1 MAKPKKNKTL
11 LTAPFAIHNPSRHK
25 RAMLLDALKRS
36 HLAYT
41 KALAEFLPR
50 AAELKE
56 DAAGKSVH
64 GNIAKRITKF
74 LRPLPLSAG
83 AKIGIGYDLAGD
95 LLSYLALR
103 EEDEKEKAK
112 QKGNKTPKKEHPP
125 RRPPSASRINDS
137 ADEFDSVREKVE
149 TAITLEETDAAQD
162 ALFSVPRMGKLRPLS
177 FVENRKADGFLLLYS
192 PEKSRFFIW
201 LNLHPQES
209 RFSSPIKVD
218 GLINVR
224 ECARKGLAL
233 EKGEPMHFASKTGA
247 IFPVDFGGDY
257 QMKRFI
263 ERGDCHPQSA
273 KLIHRREADRFE
285 VMITFEFAVPVI
297 AKAAEEAE
305 NYLGIDRGMDVLAAL
320 CVVDKNGATVEAEM
334 HGGEFLRQRQKEDE
348 ERQKEMQK
356 RGKRYSSRRRSK
368 LADAEI
374 HTIANA
380 VVEMAQRNRAQVVME
395 NLEGF
400 SGAAKKPKGGG
411 RAGRGFRRGMN
422 RRQYAKF
429 TRFLEYKL
437 PIAGLPKP
445 VAVAAAYT
453 SQTCPEC
460 GHWEKANRPIYE
472 QDGKNKRDRFEC
484 QQCRHREHADANAAR
499 VIALK
504 KMWWYNLPERIHKE
518 IAALPKGSLKKFFA
532 DLSKTEHGF
541 VAFLRNLRGKRQKGA
556 D

>member
-1 MAKPKKNKTL
+1 MAGPKKIKAL

-64 GNIAKRITKF
+64 GKIAKRITKF
-74 LRPLPLSAG
+74 LRPLPLSLG
-83 AKIGIGYDLAGD
+83 AKMGIGYDLAAD

-112 QKGNKTPKKEHPP
+112 QKGNKAAKKERPP
-125 RRPPSASRINDS
+125 RRPPSANRINDS
-137 ADEFDSVREKVE
+137 ADEFDSVRKKVE
-149 TAITLEETDAAQD
+149 TAITLEETRAAHD
-162 ALFSVPRMGKLRPLS
+162 ALFSVQRMGKLRPLS

-192 PEKSRFFIW
+192 PEKNRFFIW
-201 LNLHPQES
+201 LNLHSRYS
-209 RFSSPIKVD
+209 RFASPITVEGLVD
-218 GLINVR
+218 VRACAKEGLKLQFGKPIKNPP
-224 ECARKGLAL
+224 CI
-233 EKGEPMHFASKTGA
+233 TGA

-263 ERGDCHPQSA
+263 ERSDCHPQSA
-273 KLIHRREADRFE
+273 KLIHRREADCFE
-285 VMITFEFAVPVI
+285 VMITFEFAVPAV
-297 AKAAEEAE
+297 ATE

-320 CVVDKNGATVEAEM
+320 CVVDKNGAAVEAEM
-334 HGGEFLRQRQKEDE
+334 HGGEFLRQRQKEEE
-348 ERQKEMQK
+348 EREKEMQR
-356 RGKRYSSRRRSK
+356 RGKQYSSHRRRA

-395 NLEGF
+395 NLKGF

-411 RAGRGFRRGMN
+411 RAGRGFRREMN
-422 RRQYAKF
+422 HWQFAKF
-429 TRFLEYKL
+429 ARFLEYKL
-437 PIAGLPKP
+437 PIGGLPKP

-484 QQCRHREHADANAAR
+484 QKCRHCEHADANAAR

>member
-1 MAKPKKNKTL
+1 MAGPKKNRAL

-41 KALAEFLPR
+41 KALAKFLPH

-56 DAAGKSVH
+56 DAGGKSVH
-64 GNIAKRITKF
+64 GNIANRVNKF
-74 LRPLPLSAG
+74 LQPLPLPISAKFG
-83 AKIGIGYDLAGD
+83 VSYDIAAD

-112 QKGNKTPKKEHPP
+112 QKGNKTPKKERPP

-137 ADEFDSVREKVE
+137 VDESEAAYEKAR
-149 TAITLEETDAAQD
+149 TAITLEETRAAQD

-177 FVENRKADGFLLLYS
+177 FVKNDYSTGFLLLYS
-192 PEKSRFFIW
+192 PEKIRFFIW
-201 LNLHPQES
+201 LNLHPHRRPHKS
-209 RFSSPIKVD
+209 RFALPIKVD

-224 ECARKGLAL
+224 ECALKGLAF
-233 EKGEPMHFASKTGA
+233 EKGEPIDFTSKTGA
-247 IFPVDFGGDY
+247 LFPVDFGGDY

-263 ERGDCHPQSA
+263 ERGNCHPQSA

-285 VMITFEFAVPVI
+285 VMITFEFTVPAV
-297 AKAAEEAE
+297 ATE

-320 CVVDKNGATVEAEM
+320 CVVDENGAAMEAEM
-334 HGGEFLRQRQKEDE
+334 HGGEFLRQRQKADE

-374 HTIANA
+374 HTIANS

-411 RAGRGFRRGMN
+411 RAGRGFRHGMN
-422 RRQYAKF
+422 RRQFAKLA
-429 TRFLEYKL
+429 RFLEYKL

-472 QDGKNKRDRFEC
+472 ENGKRKRDRFEC
-484 QQCRHREHADANAAR
+484 QQCRYKEHADANAAR

-504 KMWWYNLPERIHKE
+504 KMWRYNLPNKTLQ
-518 IAALPKGSLKKFFA
+518 AQPFSA
-532 DLSKTEHGF
+532 LSKTEYSF
-541 VAFLRNLRGKRQKGA
+541 AVYLRNLRGKRQKGA

>member
-41 KALAEFLPR
+41 KALAKFLPR

-64 GNIAKRITKF
+64 GKIANRIAKF
-74 LRPLPLSAG
+74 LKPLPLSSG
-83 AKIGIGYDLAGD
+83 AKKGIGYDLAAD

-112 QKGNKTPKKEHPP
+112 QKGNKAAKKERPP
-125 RRPPSASRINDS
+125 RRPPKASRINDS

-149 TAITLEETDAAQD
+149 TAITLEETRAAQD
-162 ALFSVPRMGKLRPLS
+162 ALFSVQRMGKLRPLS
-177 FVENRKADGFLLLYS
+177 FVENDYSTGFLLLYS

-201 LNLHPQES
+201 LNLHPRKRPHKS
-209 RFSSPIKVD
+209 RFASPIKVE
-218 GLINVR
+218 GLVNVR
-224 ECARKGLAL
+224 ECARKGLPF
-233 EKGEPMHFASKTGA
+233 EKGDPIRFTSETGA

-285 VMITFEFAVPVI
+285 VMITFEFTVPAI
-297 AKAAEEAE
+297 ATE

-320 CVVDKNGATVEAEM
+320 CVVDKNGAAMEAEM

-374 HTIANA
+374 HTIANS

-429 TRFLEYKL
+429 ARFLEYKL

-445 VAVAAAYT
+445 VSVAAAYT

-484 QQCRHREHADANAAR
+484 QKCRHCEHADANAAR

-504 KMWWYNLPERIHKE
+504 KMWWYNLPERIRKE

>member
-1 MAKPKKNKTL
+1 MAGPKKIKAL

-41 KALAEFLPR
+41 KALAKFLPR

-64 GNIAKRITKF
+64 GKIANRVNKF
-74 LRPLPLSAG
+74 LRPLPLPISAKFG
-83 AKIGIGYDLAGD
+83 VSYDIAAD

-112 QKGNKTPKKEHPP
+112 QKGNKAAKKERPP

-137 ADEFDSVREKVE
+137 ADEFDSVREKIE
-149 TAITLEETDAAQD
+149 TAIMLDETRAAQD

-177 FVENRKADGFLLLYS
+177 FVENNPHAGFLLLYS
-192 PEKSRFFIW
+192 PEKNRFFIW
-201 LNLHPQES
+201 LNLHSRYS
-209 RFSSPIKVD
+209 RFASPIKVD

-247 IFPVDFGGDY
+247 VFPVDFGGDY

-285 VMITFEFAVPVI
+285 VMITFEFAVPAV
-297 AKAAEEAE
+297 ATE

-380 VVEMAQRNRAQVVME
+380 VVDMAQRNRAQVVME

-400 SGAAKKPKGGG
+400 SGAAKKPQSGG

-422 RRQYAKF
+422 RRQFAKLA
-429 TRFLEYKL
+429 RFLEYKL
-437 PIAGLPKP
+437 PIAGLPKA

-472 QDGKNKRDRFEC
+472 QDGKSKRDRFEC
-484 QQCRHREHADANAAR
+484 QQCRYKKHADANAAR

-504 KMWWYNLPERIHKE
+504 KMWRYNLPNKTLQ
-518 IAALPKGSLKKFFA
+518 AQPFSALLH
-532 DLSKTEHGF
+532 TEHSF
-541 VAFLRNLRGKRQKGA
+541 AVYLRNLRGKRQKGA

>member
-1 MAKPKKNKTL
+1 MAGPKKTKAL

-41 KALAEFLPR
+41 KALAKFLPR

-56 DAAGKSVH
+56 DAGGKSVH
-64 GNIAKRITKF
+64 GKIANRITKF
-74 LRPLPLSAG
+74 LKPLPLSLG
-83 AKIGIGYDLAGD
+83 AKMGIGYDLAGD

-112 QKGNKTPKKEHPP
+112 QKDNKAGKKERPP

-149 TAITLEETDAAQD
+149 TAITLEETRAAQD
-162 ALFSVPRMGKLRPLS
+162 ALFSVQRMGKLRPLS
-177 FVENRKADGFLLLYS
+177 FVENRKADGFLLLYL
-192 PEKSRFFIW
+192 PEKNRFFIW

-218 GLINVR
+218 GLINIR

-233 EKGEPMHFASKTGA
+233 EKGEPIHFTSKTGA

-285 VMITFEFAVPVI
+285 VMITFEFAVPAV
-297 AKAAEEAE
+297 ATE

-320 CVVDKNGATVEAEM
+320 CVVDKNGAAMEAEM

-400 SGAAKKPKGGG
+400 SGAAKKPQGGG

-429 TRFLEYKL
+429 ASFLEYKL
-437 PIAGLPKP
+437 PIGGLPKA
-445 VAVAAAYT
+445 VSVAAAYT

-484 QQCRHREHADANAAR
+484 QKCRHCEHADANAAR

-504 KMWWYNLPERIHKE
+504 KMWRYNLPNKTLQ
-518 IAALPKGSLKKFFA
+518 AQPFSALLH
-532 DLSKTEHGF
+532 TEHSF
-541 VAFLRNLRGKRQKGA
+541 AVYLRNLRGKRQKGA

>member
-1 MAKPKKNKTL
+1 MAGPKKIKAL
-11 LTAPFAIHNPSRHK
+11 LTAPFVIHNPSRHK

-41 KALAEFLPR
+41 KALAKFLPR

-64 GNIAKRITKF
+64 GKIANRIAKF
-74 LRPLPLSAG
+74 LKPLPLSSG
-83 AKIGIGYDLAGD
+83 AKMGIGYDLAAD
-95 LLSYLALR
+95 LLSNLALR

-112 QKGNKTPKKEHPP
+112 QKDNKTAKKERPP

-149 TAITLEETDAAQD
+149 TAITLDETRAAQD

-177 FVENRKADGFLLLYS
+177 FVENDYSKGFLLLYL

-201 LNLHPQES
+201 LNLHSRYS
-209 RFSSPIKVD
+209 RFASPIKVD

-224 ECARKGLAL
+224 ECALKGLPL
-233 EKGEPMHFASKTGA
+233 EKGDPIHFTSKTGA
-247 IFPVDFGGDY
+247 VFPVDFGGDY

-285 VMITFEFAVPVI
+285 VMITFEFAVPAV
-297 AKAAEEAE
+297 ATE

-380 VVEMAQRNRAQVVME
+380 VVDMAQRNRAQVVME

-400 SGAAKKPKGGG
+400 SGAAKKPQGGG

-429 TRFLEYKL
+429 ARFLEYKL
-437 PIAGLPKP
+437 PIAGLPKA

-472 QDGKNKRDRFEC
+472 QDGKSKRDRFEC
-484 QQCRHREHADANAAR
+484 QKCRYKKHADANAAR

-504 KMWWYNLPERIHKE
+504 KMWRYNLPNKTLQ
-518 IAALPKGSLKKFFA
+518 AQPFSALLH
-532 DLSKTEHGF
+532 TEHSF
-541 VAFLRNLRGKRQKGA
+541 AVYLRNLRGKRQKGA

>member
-1 MAKPKKNKTL
+1 MAGPKKIKAL

-41 KALAEFLPR
+41 KALAKFLPR

-64 GNIAKRITKF
+64 GKIANRITKF
-74 LRPLPLSAG
+74 LKPLPLSLG
-83 AKIGIGYDLAGD
+83 AKMGIGYDLAAD

-112 QKGNKTPKKEHPP
+112 QKGNKAAKKERPP

-218 GLINVR
+218 GLINIR

-233 EKGEPMHFASKTGA
+233 EKGEPIHFTSKTGA
-247 IFPVDFGGDY
+247 VFPVDFGGDY

-285 VMITFEFAVPVI
+285 VMITFEFTVPAV
-297 AKAAEEAE
+297 ATE

-320 CVVDKNGATVEAEM
+320 CVVDKNGAAMEAEM

-422 RRQYAKF
+422 RRQFAKLA
-429 TRFLEYKL
+429 RFLEYKL
-437 PIAGLPKP
+437 PIAGLPKA

-472 QDGKNKRDRFEC
+472 QDGKSKRDRFEC
-484 QQCRHREHADANAAR
+484 QQCRYKKHADANAAR

-504 KMWWYNLPERIHKE
+504 KMWRYNLPNKTLQ
-518 IAALPKGSLKKFFA
+518 AQPFSALLH
-532 DLSKTEHGF
+532 TEHSF
-541 VAFLRNLRGKRQKGA
+541 AVYLRNLRGKRQKGA